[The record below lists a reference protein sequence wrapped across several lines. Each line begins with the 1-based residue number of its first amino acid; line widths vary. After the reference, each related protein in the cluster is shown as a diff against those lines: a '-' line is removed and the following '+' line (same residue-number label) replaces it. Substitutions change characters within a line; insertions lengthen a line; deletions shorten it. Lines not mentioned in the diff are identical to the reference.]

1 MDGYNEFVET
11 FATARGLSWWEP
23 FGMAPVRL
31 VLAAQSPTAQSI

>member
-1 MDGYNEFVET
+1 LPQHTGFH
-11 FATARGLSWWEP
+11 WWEP